1 MTLRSLIILGLI
13 LILLQS
19 CVSRNQLTYLQQE
32 QDNKVT
38 DSLLT
43 VTKTPQPYRVQIN
56 DLLSIRVKAMDQELV
71 EMFNPIDESNSDATT
86 EEQVYFDGFKVDRK
100 GEIRIP
106 TVGKIKVIGLTLKE
120 IRKKVKKELLDR
132 YFKQEAN
139 LFVTVK
145 LPGIRYTVTGEVN
158 QTGSFIFYKEDVTIM
173 EALAN
178 AGDITTVGDRQDV
191 TIIRKYPEGKRV
203 HHVDL
208 TEINAVDSPYYYIQP
223 NDLIIVNPL
232 PQKSIGLGENAF
244 GTITALATKC
254 TIEVKRA
261 GESESKEYELNN
273 IDNENEL

>member
-1 MTLRSLIILGLI
+1 MNLRTLIVIGLA
-13 LILLQS
+13 LALLQS
-19 CVSRNQLTYLQQE
+19 CVSRKQLTYLQQE

-43 VTKTPQPYRVQIN
+43 VTKTPPPYRVQVN
-56 DLLSIRVKAMDQELV
+56 DLLSIRVKALDQELV
-71 EMFNPIDESNSDATT
+71 GMFNPVDDSNSDATT
-86 EEQVYFDGFKVDRK
+86 EEKVYFDGFKVDRK

-120 IRKKVKKELLDR
+120 IREKIKQELLDR
-132 YFKQEAN
+132 YFKEEAN

-145 LPGIRYTVTGEVN
+145 LPGIRYTVTGEVAN
-158 QTGSFIFYKEDVTIM
+158 TGSFIFYKEDVTIM
-173 EALAN
+173 EAVAN
-178 AGDITTVGDRQDV
+178 AGDITTVGDRKDV

-244 GTITALATKC
+244 GTLTAIASLVTSITVL
-254 TIEVKRA
+254 IVR
-261 GESESKEYELNN
+261 LNRN
-273 IDNENEL
+273 

>member
-13 LILLQS
+13 LTLLQS

-32 QDNKVT
+32 KDNRVT

-120 IRKKVKKELLDR
+120 IREKVKQELLER
-132 YFKQEAN
+132 YFKEEAN

-158 QTGSFIFYKEDVTIM
+158 NTGSFIFYKEDVTIM

-232 PQKSIGLGENAF
+232 PQKSLGLGENAF
-244 GTITALATKC
+244 GTITALAGLVTSI
-254 TIEVKRA
+254 TLLVWR
-261 GESESKEYELNN
+261 LNRN
-273 IDNENEL
+273 